1 MGLLDGIVGKAAGIL
16 GGDKGEQSGLLGGI
30 MEMLTGK
37 ESGGMSGLVQS
48 FQEKGFGGII
58 SSWIGTGENL
68 PISADQIQQVMGCDM
83 VQNLAAKF
91 GIPAEELSAKLAEFL
106 PSAIDKMTPN
116 GTLPEEEG

>member
-1 MGLLDGIVGKAAGIL
+1 MGLLDGIVGKAAGIF
-16 GGDKGEQSGLLGGI
+16 GGDKGEQSGLLGGV
-30 MEMLTGK
+30 MDMLTGK

-68 PISADQIQQVMGCDM
+68 PISADQIQQVMGSDM

-106 PSAIDKMTPN
+106 PGAIDKMTPN
-116 GTLPEEEG
+116 GTLPEEEE